1 MVAFSSG
8 SALSYL
14 FSPWFIYF
22 TLSPYPEI
30 LKKTTPNAFLWKIR
44 QKNQL
49 ENREMQEMDF
59 ITKALFQEK
68 KLQVKVIV
76 FALKAN

>member
-1 MVAFSSG
+1 MRQLWVIYFHLG
-8 SALSYL
+8 FFIYL
-14 FSPWFIYF
+14 FYF
-22 TLSPYPEI
+22 KPVSWN
-30 LKKTTPNAFLWKIR
+30 LKKKKTPNAFLWKIR

-49 ENREMQEMDF
+49 EYREMQEMDF

>member
-1 MVAFSSG
+1 M
-8 SALSYL
+8 
-14 FSPWFIYF
+14 
-22 TLSPYPEI
+22 
-30 LKKTTPNAFLWKIR
+30 WKIR

-49 ENREMQEMDF
+49 EYREMQEMDF

>member
-1 MVAFSSG
+1 M
-8 SALSYL
+8 
-14 FSPWFIYF
+14 
-22 TLSPYPEI
+22 
-30 LKKTTPNAFLWKIR
+30 WKIR
-44 QKNQL
+44 QKNQS

-59 ITKALFQEK
+59 ITKALLQEK

>member
-1 MVAFSSG
+1 MRQLWVIYFHLG
-8 SALSYL
+8 FFIYL
-14 FSPWFIYF
+14 FYF
-22 TLSPYPEI
+22 KPVSWN
-30 LKKTTPNAFLWKIR
+30 LKKKKKTPNAFLWKIR

-49 ENREMQEMDF
+49 EYREMQEMDF